1 MSTTENSIPLHDV
14 WHYTDVDRRFWEE
27 HLESWLP
34 ARIFD
39 AHTHVNEPQY
49 RMVEMTEEKRRQFWV
64 NEVAAPIGAD
74 AAAHCYQTVFP
85 GREFSCLAFGHPSL
99 DFDIEGSNA
108 SLQTECVERG
118 WYRQAVITPQWSAGR
133 LAAELDLPRVLGVKV
148 YYTLISEDPKTLD
161 KHLEAS
167 IFEFVPHHQ
176 LEVLNARHAWLTL
189 HVPKADRLG
198 HPDNIREIKQI
209 RSRYPDI
216 VLVIAHLGRSYTLPH
231 AEEALPQLADDEGLY
246 FDNSAVLNPD
256 VHRFALEVIGPRRI
270 LYGTDNPIFYM
281 RGYRSWRGRSY
292 INHTDYPFHF
302 NRDRESPEKE
312 AQYTLYM
319 YEALYAIKQACQ
331 KLDLPRADVEAI
343 FSGNAE
349 RLIESCQLK
358 H

>member
-1 MSTTENSIPLHDV
+1 MSKTENSIPLHDV

-39 AHTHVNEPQY
+39 AHTHVNEPRY
-49 RMVEMTEEKRRQFWV
+49 RVVEMTEEKRRQFWV

-108 SLQTECVERG
+108 SLQAECVKRG
-118 WYRQAVITPQWSAGR
+118 WYRQAVIAPQWSAER
-133 LAAELDLPRVLGVKV
+133 VAAELDMPRVLGVKV
-148 YYTLISEDPKTLD
+148 YYALISEDPKTRD

-167 IFEFVPHHQ
+167 IFEFVPHQQ

-231 AEEALPQLADDEGLY
+231 AKESLPQLADDEGLY

-256 VHRFALEVIGPRRI
+256 VHRFALEVIGPQRI

-281 RGYRSWRGRSY
+281 RGRRDWHGRSY
-292 INHTDYPFHF
+292 INRTDYPFHF
-302 NRDRESPEKE
+302 NRDREPPEKE
-312 AQYTLYM
+312 SQYTLYM
-319 YEALYAIKQACQ
+319 YEALLAIKQACQ
-331 KLDLPRADVEAI
+331 KLDLPRTDVEAI

-349 RLIESCQLK
+349 RLIE
-358 H
+358 